1 MSLSGSERSVHSD
14 QQPRQPRT
22 RRRKLFRKRDKR
34 SRSSERYEFSDLEDD
49 VFVRGPRKL
58 RREDVEGELSYDY
71 SNPGSLKVFTAGL
84 NRCAGL
90 PEFRTVLLSA
100 VATAADVINDVL
112 QRCDILYE
120 DGDEFFLCEV
130 IGKME
135 PYQPHH
141 ARQSGHQEPMQFV
154 EQCRRI
160 IGPEEHVLVIQALW
174 KPLYGYYRRF
184 ELKQVSPAEAKN
196 SRRRQD
202 RRRRRRVQLW
212 RSGDYSRHYDLDD
225 SDSADDRQL
234 HEGTPP
240 KRLRCQVATQVEPGD
255 PPTQTRGRTRGCGT
269 QTETVYFPSVDR
281 RSSKKYPVPL
291 GPYLLLVKGFDTRND
306 LLVNDLYDMNLLGS
320 DDRKCDIHLRCADVQ
335 PKHCVIEACHSEV
348 GDDDTAKD
356 SKPYCMSLSPV
367 GNAEVLL
374 NGQLIDR
381 KHFLSPGDVISIGAG
396 EMCSYVFM
404 FKDTSQVP
412 DRSIGL
418 TWLMFLESAQRSID
432 LQQLLEDS
440 GAVESERRKVTT
452 AAAAAGSFVSTTVP
466 SDSVLDTP
474 RDDKAA
480 SLNSAAREV
489 DTQQLTQASLG
500 SVLALYFGEAV
511 DLQFAAGLFVL
522 LTVYVADLELE
533 HAGAEIQ
540 WHITDSAVTL
550 AKKANQMEDR
560 RDKAQCYSEMIR
572 ACALAFEIFLFF
584 HEACGVGLTAA
595 AVRCQHWRDF
605 CETTMQQMLDRIF
618 SQLGE
623 EVLAES
629 AALCDTGLGSAS
641 EPSGTGPTMGGFLT
655 LLTQV
660 SRAFTNMQYQ
670 CVSTLRLMIMK
681 RLVFQIGKHFT
692 QRLFGTDPTN
702 FLKWNCAVQLRVNLD
717 QLEEWL
723 RQEGLEQFIVAL
735 DLPNSIVDLLA
746 TPKSLLMS
754 TPWQRIRTN
763 YPLIPASLL
772 RRILLEYES
781 RTGPVNGLWSV
792 PDEDSGEVAY
802 DVDCAI
808 EDHFQLA
815 IVDCQIPVE
824 KVRPSVQL
832 RSLLKSPEFNQLLLH
847 MDNKTGASNCQ
858 LQWHHVANHIRDRLG
873 SPSSAQSPLGSL
885 FTTSPKPAASNTP
898 SAAGAAAADTDME
911 EDTNNDEAQQQ
922 NFYDSLSE
930 DEPNESSRR
939 SPVELRL
946 DDETDELISKTV
958 KAAGAMPAFTKPQ
971 TLQYGDQGELEVKD
985 EDIDEELSIGID
997 PFTLANTLRNEMHA
1011 HYVQSESGGSGD
1023 ESTLPRNQQQN
1034 RPSCPLSFFANGSS
1048 GFLGDQSNETEST
1061 ISGGGNGSLS
1071 ATNEALYRQH
1081 TMSFVSSEPVATP
1094 VRQLSKLSL
1103 PSRSQR
1109 VQQQQHQLEEVQ
1121 LPPPPP
1127 PRSWSLNN
1135 RRTQIEHS
1143 QEMDVRSAGDEEPDL
1158 FFVTLSRR
1166 PGQSFGMELIDGEKS
1181 PLVSPGVYIRS
1192 VVADTPADRCHRLC
1206 PGDRI
1211 IAVNNESLV
1220 NRPYAKCLGLIK
1232 SSESV
1237 LQLLVARSPPEIA
1250 VRVLATAS
1258 R

>member
-1 MSLSGSERSVHSD
+1 LVENTDETFCIDNDRPSTTSAFTPTRISTILRESAAMSGTTTCLRFPGQLNARPAQAGCEHGAVSSESRAVQRHVQAESFLHWYTNEGMDDHEFMEAESNVNDLVSELQQYQDATADDEGDARVHSD

-90 PEFRTVLLSA
+90 PEFRTVLLSR
-100 VATAADVINDVL
+100 ATAADVINDVL

-225 SDSADDRQL
+225 SDSADDDDSC
-234 HEGTPP
+234 T
-240 KRLRCQVATQVEPGD
+240 KVEPGD

-412 DRSIGL
+412 DSCL
-418 TWLMFLESAQRSID
+418 K
-432 LQQLLEDS
+432 DS

-466 SDSVLDTP
+466 SDSFLDTP
-474 RDDKAA
+474 P
-480 SLNSAAREV
+480 REV

-595 AVRCQHWRDF
+595 A
-605 CETTMQQMLDRIF
+605 
-618 SQLGE
+618 
-623 EVLAES
+623 
-629 AALCDTGLGSAS
+629 
-641 EPSGTGPTMGGFLT
+641 
-655 LLTQV
+655 
-660 SRAFTNMQYQ
+660 
-670 CVSTLRLMIMK
+670 
-681 RLVFQIGKHFT
+681 
-692 QRLFGTDPTN
+692 
-702 FLKWNCAVQLRVNLD
+702 
-717 QLEEWL
+717 
-723 RQEGLEQFIVAL
+723 
-735 DLPNSIVDLLA
+735 
-746 TPKSLLMS
+746 
-754 TPWQRIRTN
+754 
-763 YPLIPASLL
+763 
-772 RRILLEYES
+772 
-781 RTGPVNGLWSV
+781 
-792 PDEDSGEVAY
+792 
-802 DVDCAI
+802 
-808 EDHFQLA
+808 
-815 IVDCQIPVE
+815 
-824 KVRPSVQL
+824 
-832 RSLLKSPEFNQLLLH
+832 
-847 MDNKTGASNCQ
+847 
-858 LQWHHVANHIRDRLG
+858 
-873 SPSSAQSPLGSL
+873 
-885 FTTSPKPAASNTP
+885 
-898 SAAGAAAADTDME
+898 
-911 EDTNNDEAQQQ
+911 
-922 NFYDSLSE
+922 
-930 DEPNESSRR
+930 
-939 SPVELRL
+939 
-946 DDETDELISKTV
+946 
-958 KAAGAMPAFTKPQ
+958 
-971 TLQYGDQGELEVKD
+971 
-985 EDIDEELSIGID
+985 
-997 PFTLANTLRNEMHA
+997 
-1011 HYVQSESGGSGD
+1011 
-1023 ESTLPRNQQQN
+1023 
-1034 RPSCPLSFFANGSS
+1034 
-1048 GFLGDQSNETEST
+1048 
-1061 ISGGGNGSLS
+1061 
-1071 ATNEALYRQH
+1071 
-1081 TMSFVSSEPVATP
+1081 
-1094 VRQLSKLSL
+1094 
-1103 PSRSQR
+1103 
-1109 VQQQQHQLEEVQ
+1109 
-1121 LPPPPP
+1121 
-1127 PRSWSLNN
+1127 
-1135 RRTQIEHS
+1135 
-1143 QEMDVRSAGDEEPDL
+1143 
-1158 FFVTLSRR
+1158 
-1166 PGQSFGMELIDGEKS
+1166 
-1181 PLVSPGVYIRS
+1181 
-1192 VVADTPADRCHRLC
+1192 
-1206 PGDRI
+1206 
-1211 IAVNNESLV
+1211 
-1220 NRPYAKCLGLIK
+1220 
-1232 SSESV
+1232 
-1237 LQLLVARSPPEIA
+1237 
-1250 VRVLATAS
+1250 
-1258 R
+1258 